1 MTTPRPARDHSL
13 ATAVATAFRRLAEGD
28 PHDLT
33 GLADDLVGDCT
44 QLLEVAAAG
53 VMLVDGDG
61 SLKVLASSSEALH
74 TLELFEI
81 QAGQGPCPDALRTG
95 RTVVVESRAE
105 LATRWPEVA
114 GRAETLGLGAA
125 YAVPV
130 RLHDQVIGALNLFAP
145 LGATLSAAD
154 LSIAESLAVALGA
167 AVVNGRLV
175 DAAQSLAGQLQHAL
189 NSRVRI
195 EQAKGIVSAS
205 LGVDLQ
211 AGFDLLRGHARSLGV
226 RLADVAEDV
235 VTGTLPPSTL
245 VRAGSPVTGTTD
257 ADPIR
262 ARGAGTSAT
271 T

>member
-1 MTTPRPARDHSL
+1 M
-13 ATAVATAFRRLAEGD
+13 ATAFRRLAEGD

-33 GLADDLVGDCT
+33 GLAADLVADCT
-44 QLLEVAAAG
+44 RFLAVAAAG

-61 SLKVLASSSEALH
+61 DLRVLASSSEALH
-74 TLELFEI
+74 TLELFEV
-81 QAGQGPCPDALRTG
+81 QAGHGPCPDALRTG
-95 RTVVVESRAE
+95 RTVAVESRSE
-105 LATRWPEVA
+105 LATRWPDVA
-114 GRAETLGLGAA
+114 GRAEALGLGAA

-130 RLHDQVIGALNLFAP
+130 RLHEQVIGALNLFAP
-145 LGATLSAAD
+145 RGATLSAAD

-189 NSRVRI
+189 TSRVRI

-211 AGFDLLRGHARSLGV
+211 TGFDLLRGHARSQSL

-235 VTGTLPPSTL
+235 ADGALPPSSL
-245 VRAGSPVTGTTD
+245 V
-257 ADPIR
+257 
-262 ARGAGTSAT
+262 RGAGTSAT